1 MNTKKYDVFI
11 SYRRRN
17 LSSVI
22 ANSLHDYLVRSYDCL
37 NISLDTNSQD
47 NFGAGDW
54 LKTILRRIE
63 TCNILYLV
71 ITFETFEDNNS
82 IYEDSKYQIFTE
94 ENDLDV
100 LYAYIDNNPNVYT
113 EYDVLKIELIRG
125 LKRSREG
132 KLDFVPIIPEDKNGV
147 MIPQEFTAL
156 NSIVYKTISDEF
168 WTRNLGDKS
177 AAFAIALLN
186 LNQDKWHTQYAKR
199 GQDITAKEL
208 YYDAKR
214 TEYVNGFHENF
225 YKPRERVDGV
235 LNELFL
241 RNDKAFV
248 FVTGLPGSGKS
259 RAIYELCKR
268 GALRERSVIILNTKN
283 IVEIAEKIIE
293 RETKKSSNRTNNT
306 TLCFVC
312 DQIVEV
318 FNSTDKKE
326 LLCTFLEL
334 IRDSN
339 NQYRLLASNT
349 EARLKDFIQ
358 DDKYADVFESTQ
370 TKYIYIP
377 QNLDETLIAQ
387 LQKHFKSENKTG
399 QTVADFIPG
408 LIKYASGIIS
418 NVEKSVKPSYFHA
431 WLQALQLVAIFRR
444 EQRLFLAILVMMQ
457 IKKIEE
463 RDDLLNCIRRMID
476 ENMLIIRQKDG
487 SCVDSKIITS
497 NWINLNPRLK
507 IEYDGEEFP
516 KVLDKDYIFELNE
529 IVWQYLQK
537 SETRILYD
545 FASESDL
552 EQAIETWYQAFG
564 EKCQLSSLI
573 RIVPRIPRTSSKE
586 LDKKLQ
592 STANEIVLSILNSDI
607 DHADKSN
614 FYNLQ
619 TVYSLIIGR
628 AKSEEEI
635 NKILN
640 SEFLQIYGIVANPL
654 HGYMVGELY
663 RFAEYEYG
671 TDQTKLGTYVEKIR
685 EKRSYLIISEDK
697 WSLNKGNEDWEW
709 TLDDLYAIRK
719 ELENLYHIKKIKKDF
734 HNLKNYIW
742 ECFKHL
748 GIGNI
753 TLDDK
758 IRQSLDYLCAKLLA
772 NWSDAQKENVQ
783 EIYRLLKEYNM
794 LDNNGMYKLAFYKNL
809 AVQCNGDIQ
818 KCKDIINI
826 VFPQSYFN
834 NPDGWTLKNQ
844 NEDVRTIFGKFIV
857 NAIVFCSRF
866 EDAIQLYE
874 LYIQALGEDVKG
886 KPKVLSMSMR
896 KGTNAEFPNII
907 KYPDVRRLFIEN
919 SGDYHDNTFDSYSK
933 KILIN
938 IIMEKAPLYSDA
950 IHYVRYIDKEQMDSY
965 ALLHI
970 LNKQKS
976 KNGNEAFLHAYEVIN
991 HPKLRQFRTEEQIL
1005 NILYNIA
1012 NDKNQEEYI
1021 DRMVEE
1027 DGKQVYY
1034 KLNRP
1039 FLSVKMLKEYRT
1051 LDDALDLYIQFY
1063 DNLKKDSD
1071 KDNDNDRYTDLFCTI
1086 VKKWKLAKK
1095 NNQVSDEEL
1104 NRIKGVLIGESQK
1117 KFYDKDFYYVIA
1129 LINLGVLSLFNENN
1143 EFTTDFEK
1151 YLQYFTTTKSWNVL
1165 TSIYWDGN
1173 EEELRKKVCEKYVET
1188 RVKSKF
1194 ARDLNP
1200 DRRMKQKL
1208 ERYGIQYGDFV
1219 DNIEELEYE
1228 DTSEIDETNLIDNQD
1243 ASANVLDEGSDIHL
1257 LSMFQNVY
1265 DADNKQVITIELS
1278 QKCKETLIKAI
1289 PSVVWFNRAI
1299 HCMSISRLHAPEL
1312 RSKGCELLF
1321 KAYLKLREN
1330 NPNLSSLNPNWKM
1343 YKYAYDFAK
1352 KYETGLP
1359 FEFDILTYI
1368 HTQAEEGLLTTS
1380 RIADITNHLFDLSK
1394 RAQFNNVEHI
1404 VAIVN
1409 NDYIWS
1415 LMDYR
1420 AKVNCYVIF
1429 IQNNHSK
1436 QQIPERLKEINQKYE
1451 KAVKPLVTLAMEK
1464 NTMRDNPLR
1473 SRWFLYLSLQYYF
1486 DVYKTIDT
1494 IIKIDSVKNIT
1505 LNHISL
1511 AYQFDSEFKEYLDN
1525 IPNDNALCSIRSQ
1538 IVEKN
1543 YREATD
1549 EETCYIYKI
1558 YEEYTVK
1565 ELQRRFDS
1573 MYLNELETHLKTEE
1587 LDLLYNFEEKQKN
1600 REVPTT
1606 LEIVKV
1612 LQVLMYITEKAK
1624 DLYYKGKECSAQAVN
1639 FLKDRKRNKAIAC
1652 NKQAVDYYYLSA
1664 DLGNSDAMFKLSE
1677 CYEKGYGVDK
1687 DVKLADEWLKA
1698 AAKAGHKGA
1707 MKKLKDY

>member
-71 ITFETFEDNNS
+71 VTSETFEDNNS
-82 IYEDSKYQIFTE
+82 IYEDSKYQIFTK

-113 EYDVLKIELIRG
+113 EYDVLKIEIIRG
-125 LKRSREG
+125 LKRFREG

-168 WTRNLGDKS
+168 WTRHLGDKS
-177 AAFAIALLN
+177 AAFAIPLLN
-186 LNQDKWHTQYAKR
+186 LNEDKWHTQYAKR

-225 YKPRERVDGV
+225 YKPRERVDGT

-283 IVEIAEKIIE
+283 IVEIAEKIKK

-387 LQKHFKSENKTG
+387 LQKHFRSENKTG

-418 NVEKSVKPSYFHA
+418 NVEKSVNPSYFHA

-487 SCVDSKIITS
+487 RCVDSRIITS
-497 NWINLNPRLK
+497 NWINLNTRLK

-537 SETRILYD
+537 SETQILFD

-552 EQAIETWYQAFG
+552 EPAIETWYQAFG

-573 RIVPRIPRTSSKE
+573 RIIPRIPRTSSKE

-592 STANEIVLSILNSDI
+592 STANEIVLSILDSDI

-640 SEFLQIYGIVANPL
+640 SESLQKYGIVANPL

-685 EKRSYLIISEDK
+685 EKRSYLIISGDK
-697 WSLNKGNEDWEW
+697 WFLNKGNEDWEW

-748 GIGNI
+748 GIGSI
-753 TLDDK
+753 TLNDK
-758 IRQSLDYLCAKLLA
+758 IRQPLDYLCAKLLA

-783 EIYRLLKEYNM
+783 EIYRLLKEYNL

-874 LYIQALGEDVKG
+874 LYIQALGEDVKD

-896 KGTNAEFPNII
+896 KGTPAEFQNMVN
-907 KYPDVRRLFIEN
+907 YSDVKKLFIEDN
-919 SGDYHDNTFDSYSK
+919 GDYYDNTFDSYSK

-938 IIMEKAPLYSDA
+938 IIMEKAPSYSDA
-950 IHYVRYIDKEQMDSY
+950 IHYVNYIAKDQIDSY
-965 ALLHI
+965 ALLHV
-970 LNKQKS
+970 LNKFKT
-976 KNGNEAFLHAYEVIN
+976 KNENETFMHAYEVIN
-991 HPKLRQFRTEEQIL
+991 HPKLRQFRTEVQML

-1021 DRMVEE
+1021 DRLVEE

-1051 LDDALDLYIQFY
+1051 LEDALDLYTQFY
-1063 DNLKKDSD
+1063 DNLKKDAD
-1071 KDNDNDRYTDLFCTI
+1071 KDNDNDRYANLFSTI

-1104 NRIKGVLIGESQK
+1104 NRIKDVLIGESQK
-1117 KFYDKDFYYVIA
+1117 KFYDKNFYYVIA

-1143 EFTTDFEK
+1143 EFTADFEK

-1173 EEELRKKVCEKYVET
+1173 GDELRKKVCEKYVET

-1194 ARDLNP
+1194 SRDLNP
-1200 DRRMKQKL
+1200 DKRMKQKL
-1208 ERYGIQYGDFV
+1208 EMYGIKCGDFV
-1219 DNIEELEYE
+1219 DNLEALEYE
-1228 DTSEIDETNLIDNQD
+1228 DTLEIDETNEMDEQDD
-1243 ASANVLDEGSDIHL
+1243 ASNIKDMGGNTQINFLE
-1257 LSMFQNVY
+1257 MFQEVSDEN
-1265 DADNKQVITIELS
+1265 NEQNTTIEFS
-1278 QKCKETLIKAI
+1278 SKFKEIFVKTI
-1289 PSVVWFNRAI
+1289 PSVVWFNRNIRVLNTTHLYA
-1299 HCMSISRLHAPEL
+1299 SKL
-1312 RSKGCELLF
+1312 RPKICDLLF
-1321 KAYLKLREN
+1321 NAYLKLRED
-1330 NPNLSSLNPNWKM
+1330 NPGLSSLNPDWMM
-1343 YKYAYDFAK
+1343 YKYAYDFSERHKMA
-1352 KYETGLP
+1352 LP
-1359 FEFDILTYI
+1359 FEFDILKYLQ
-1368 HTQAEEGLLTTS
+1368 TQAVEGLLTTS
-1380 RIADITNHLFDLSK
+1380 SIADITNHLLELSK
-1394 RAQFNNVEHI
+1394 RAQFNNVDHI

-1409 NDYIWS
+1409 NDYIWR

-1420 AKVNCYVIF
+1420 AKVNCYVF
-1429 IQNNHSK
+1429 FVKNNHSK
-1436 QQIPERLKEINQKYE
+1436 QQMPERLKEITQKYE
-1451 KAVKPLVTLAMEK
+1451 KVVKPLGALAIEK
-1464 NTMRDNPLR
+1464 QTMRDNLLR
-1473 SRWFLYLSLQYYF
+1473 SRWFFYLSLQYYF
-1486 DVYKTIDT
+1486 DIYKTIDT
-1494 IIKIDSVKNIT
+1494 IIKIDKVKMST

-1511 AYQFDSEFKEYLDN
+1511 AYQFDSDFKEYLDN
-1525 IPNDNALCSIRSQ
+1525 ITNDNALCSIRSQ

-1543 YREATD
+1543 YIGATD
-1549 EETCYIYKI
+1549 EETCCIFTLYEDYIVKDMLLRYASLYYPEKLKI
-1558 YEEYTVK
+1558 SVDLRQKLEDHHEELTYSEIIEVLEVFQNVYEEAK
-1565 ELQRRFDS
+1565 EF
-1573 MYLNELETHLKTEE
+1573 
-1587 LDLLYNFEEKQKN
+1587 YN
-1600 REVPTT
+1600 
-1606 LEIVKV
+1606 
-1612 LQVLMYITEKAK
+1612 
-1624 DLYYKGKECSAQAVN
+1624 KGKECNIFA
-1639 FLKDRKRNKAIAC
+1639 RKFAKEYKKKEANEC
-1652 NKQAVDYYYLSA
+1652 NEQAVDYYYQSA
-1664 DLGNSDAMFKLSE
+1664 DLGNRDAMFKLSE

-1687 DVKLADEWLKA
+1687 DVKLAYEWLEA